1 MAQLDAK
8 IMSFVFS
15 KQNDIPLILFIKKN
29 KLVLPSGDAG
39 SSTLLKDSA
48 NQIVKSQANIDVN
61 IIRQIGSTEFRAQTK
76 HGILLHYLLT
86 CFVGTS
92 MPQQN
97 ENIEWL
103 RLDQA
108 IKTII
113 TQSELI
119 ALLVKSYVYLINSGK
134 L

>member
-29 KLVLPSGDAG
+29 KLVLPSGNVRDAV
-39 SSTLLKDSA
+39 LLKDA
-48 NQIVKSQANIDVN
+48 ARQIVKSQANIDVN

-86 CFVGTS
+86 CFVGIST
-92 MPQQN
+92 PQQN

-113 TQSELI
+113 TQNELI
-119 ALLVKSYVYLINSGK
+119 ALLVKSYVYLINRGK